1 MTQTTTDRA
10 QTTGGGSG
18 RPPERWQ
25 TTGAGSGGGTGAWG
39 VGMVWGVRA

>member
-10 QTTGGGSG
+10 QTTGGG
-18 RPPERWQ
+18 P
-25 TTGAGSGGGTGAWG
+25 GGGMGAWG

>member
-10 QTTGGGSG
+10 QTAGGGSG
-18 RPPERWQ
+18 
-25 TTGAGSGGGTGAWG
+25 GGMGAWG